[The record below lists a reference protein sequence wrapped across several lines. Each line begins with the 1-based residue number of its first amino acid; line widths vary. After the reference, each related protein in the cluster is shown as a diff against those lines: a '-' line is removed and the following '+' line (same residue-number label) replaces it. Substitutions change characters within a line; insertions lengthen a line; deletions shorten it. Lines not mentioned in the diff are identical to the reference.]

1 MSHPTSHT
9 AHAINDEALDRIF
22 RAARTHNKWTDEP
35 VSDALLMALYDLL
48 RWGPTAANSLPARF
62 LFLTSMDAKLRLKPL
77 LNEGNREKTMQAP
90 AVAIIGYDLDF
101 PEQMP
106 RLFPAAP
113 KIKDVYAGK
122 PDLIEKDALR
132 SGSLQGAYLII
143 AARAL
148 GLDCGPMGGFNR
160 AGASLRTACSHAA
173 RNGSEAGPCA
183 AGTSTAKPI
192 LPPFTTRPAIMSC
205 CTMLRPLTGSITW
218 SRALKI
224 SSRLSVMAGLIIA
237 LGAYAN
243 CPVFA
248 TK

>member
-148 GLDCGPMGGFNR
+148 CMVCGPMGGFNR
-160 AGASLRTACSHAA
+160 AGVDQ
-173 RNGSEAGPCA
+173 EFF
-183 AGTSTAKPI
+183 AGTNIKSNFI
-192 LPPFTTRPAIMSC
+192 C
-205 CTMLRPLTGSITW
+205 
-218 SRALKI
+218 ALGHGDP
-224 SSRLSVMAGLIIA
+224 SGVYPRGPRLSFDEACKII
-237 LGAYAN
+237 
-243 CPVFA
+243 
-248 TK
+248 